1 MRSMEARHPRKS
13 RAPDNTGADKKFAV
27 FRFRANALPSWASFL
42 FPNRVGIATNKTEKW
57 NRFYGSPS
65 LTIGRNSYAQ
75 GATRYRYKSHC
86 DASIGIARRRGVGE
100 AGQGSEAMGDAAGR
114 RRQYALLEAQSDQ
127 RVQRQEAA
135 GGLDLL
141 DRRAA
146 WS

>member
-13 RAPDNTGADKKFAV
+13 PAPDNTGADKKCAV

-100 AGQGSEAMGDAAGR
+100 AGQGS
-114 RRQYALLEAQSDQ
+114 
-127 RVQRQEAA
+127 
-135 GGLDLL
+135 
-141 DRRAA
+141 
-146 WS
+146 